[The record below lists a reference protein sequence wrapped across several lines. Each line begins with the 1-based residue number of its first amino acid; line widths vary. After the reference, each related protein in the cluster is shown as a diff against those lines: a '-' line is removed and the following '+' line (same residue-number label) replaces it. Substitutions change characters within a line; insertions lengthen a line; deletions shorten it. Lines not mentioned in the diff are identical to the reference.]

1 MTHFMTARRRRS
13 NPTVDVV
20 QLRIEERLDID
31 PLRTAELFASFGEQ
45 GAQGLIE
52 DTLADLEQSVERL
65 RTAATAKQIKKV
77 GEIAA
82 ELGVVA
88 ASMGFWSCARIAGDL
103 RECAQTGHT
112 RHFPAIVERLT
123 RTLVA
128 AKSADWRNPEPSG

>member
-13 NPTVDVV
+13 IPSVHVV
-20 QLRIEERLDID
+20 QLKIQERLDID
-31 PLRTAELFASFGEQ
+31 PLRTAELFANFGEQ

-52 DTLADLEQSVERL
+52 DTLADLEQSAELL
-65 RTAATAKQIKKV
+65 RTAASGNQMKKV

-103 RECAQTGHT
+103 RECAQSGHT
-112 RHFPAIVERLT
+112 RHIPAIVERLA

-128 AKSADWRNPEPSG
+128 AKSTDWRYPEPSG